1 MYETIA
7 DLVTTADQTQRPIS
21 ELIIEQEIQLSHSS
35 REIIWATMGK
45 NLDVMIAAAEKGRTG
60 QGVQSATGLTGGEAV
75 LMAKY
80 RAAGKTLSGDTM
92 LRAVENAI
100 ATNEVNASMGII
112 CATPTAGSAGT
123 LPGVLSVLK
132 LTRNQQIQFLFCAS
146 AFGMIVAN
154 QAMIAGATGGCQAE
168 VGSAS
173 AMGAAAAVEVAGG
186 TPQQS
191 AEAFAM
197 AMSNLLGL
205 VCDPV
210 AGLVE
215 IPCIKRNV
223 VGSVNALTCAD
234 MALAG
239 LTNKIP
245 ADEVIAA
252 MKRIGQDLPTSLRE
266 TGLGG
271 LAATPTGIKM
281 KMKIFGEDVS
291 IHSEAGPDEGRES

>member
-80 RAAGKTLSGDTM
+80 RAAGKTLSGDMM

>member
-1 MYETIA
+1 MYTKIHE
-7 DLVTTADQTQRPIS
+7 LVQTAQERQLPIS
-21 ELIIEQEIQLSHSS
+21 ELIIEQEIQMSHSS

-45 NLDVMIAAAEKGRTG
+45 NLDVMLAAEEKGVAG
-60 QGVQSATGLTGGEAV
+60 EGVQSATGITGGEAV
-75 LMAKY
+75 LMKRY
-80 RAAGKTLSGDTM
+80 REKGQSLSGDIM
-92 LRAVENAI
+92 LEAVQNAI

-123 LPGVLSVLK
+123 LPGILSVITKQLS
-132 LTRNQQIQFLFCAS
+132 LDRDAQIRFLFCAS
-146 AFGMIVAN
+146 AFGMVVAN
-154 QAMIAGATGGCQAE
+154 DAMIAGATGGCQAE

-173 AMGAAAAVEVAGG
+173 AMGAAAAVEAAGG

-191 AEAFAM
+191 SEAFAM

-215 IPCIKRNV
+215 VPCVKRNV
-223 VGSVNALTCAD
+223 IGSVNALTSAD

-239 LTNKIP
+239 LVSKIP
-245 ADEVIAA
+245 ADEVISA
-252 MKRIGQDLPTSLRE
+252 MKSIGENLPSTLRE

-271 LAATPTGIKM
+271 LAATPTGIALKM
-281 KMKIFGEDVS
+281 QIFGQDMS
-291 IHSEAGPDEGRES
+291 IDK

>member
-1 MYETIA
+1 MYTKIHE
-7 DLVTTADQTQRPIS
+7 LVQTAQERQLPIS
-21 ELIIEQEIQLSHSS
+21 ELIIEQEIKMSHAS

-45 NLDVMIAAAEKGRTG
+45 NLDVMLAAEEKGVTG
-60 QGVQSATGLTGGEAV
+60 EGVQSATGITGGEAV
-75 LMAKY
+75 LMKRY
-80 RAAGKTLSGDTM
+80 REKGQSLSGDIM
-92 LRAVENAI
+92 LEAVQNAI

-123 LPGVLSVLK
+123 LPGILSVITKQLS
-132 LTRNQQIQFLFCAS
+132 LDRDAQIRFLFCAS
-146 AFGMIVAN
+146 AFGMVVAN
-154 QAMIAGATGGCQAE
+154 DAMIAGATGGCQAE

-173 AMGAAAAVEVAGG
+173 AMGAAAAVEAAGG

-191 AEAFAM
+191 SEAFAM

-215 IPCIKRNV
+215 VPCVKRNV
-223 VGSVNALTCAD
+223 IGSVNALTSAD

-239 LTNKIP
+239 LVSKIP
-245 ADEVIAA
+245 ADEVISA
-252 MKRIGQDLPTSLRE
+252 MKSIGENLPSTLRE

-271 LAATPTGIKM
+271 LAATPTGIALKM
-281 KMKIFGEDVS
+281 QIFGQDMS
-291 IHSEAGPDEGRES
+291 IDK

>member
-1 MYETIA
+1 MYTKIHE
-7 DLVTTADQTQRPIS
+7 LVQTAQERQLPIS
-21 ELIIEQEIQLSHSS
+21 ELIIEQEIKMSYSS

-45 NLDVMIAAAEKGRTG
+45 NLDVMLAAEEKGVTG
-60 QGVQSATGLTGGEAV
+60 EGVQSATGITGGEAV
-75 LMAKY
+75 LMKRY
-80 RAAGKTLSGDTM
+80 REKGQSLSGDIM
-92 LRAVENAI
+92 LEAVQNAI

-123 LPGVLSVLK
+123 LPGILSVITKQLS
-132 LTRNQQIQFLFCAS
+132 LDRDAQIRFLFCAS
-146 AFGMIVAN
+146 AFGMVVAN
-154 QAMIAGATGGCQAE
+154 DAMIAGATGGCQAE

-173 AMGAAAAVEVAGG
+173 AMGAAAAVEAAGG

-191 AEAFAM
+191 SEAFAM

-215 IPCIKRNV
+215 VPCVKRNV
-223 VGSVNALTCAD
+223 IGSVNALTSAD

-239 LTNKIP
+239 LVSKIP
-245 ADEVIAA
+245 ADEVISA
-252 MKRIGQDLPTSLRE
+252 MKSIGENLPSTLRE

-271 LAATPTGIKM
+271 LAATPTGIALKM
-281 KMKIFGEDVS
+281 QIFGQDMS
-291 IHSEAGPDEGRES
+291 IDK

>member
-1 MYETIA
+1 MYTKIHE
-7 DLVTTADQTQRPIS
+7 LVQTAQERQLPIS
-21 ELIIEQEIQLSHSS
+21 ELIIEQEIQMSHSS

-45 NLDVMIAAAEKGRTG
+45 NLDVMLAAEEKGVTG
-60 QGVQSATGLTGGEAV
+60 EGVQSATGITGGEAV
-75 LMAKY
+75 LMKRY
-80 RAAGKTLSGDTM
+80 REKGQSLSGDIM
-92 LRAVENAI
+92 LEAVQNAI

-123 LPGVLSVLK
+123 LPGILSVITKQLS
-132 LTRNQQIQFLFCAS
+132 LDRDAQIRFLFCAS
-146 AFGMIVAN
+146 AFGMVVAN
-154 QAMIAGATGGCQAE
+154 DAMIAGATGGCQAE

-173 AMGAAAAVEVAGG
+173 AMGAAAAVEAAGG

-191 AEAFAM
+191 SEAFAM

-215 IPCIKRNV
+215 VPCVKRNV
-223 VGSVNALTCAD
+223 IGSVNALTSAD

-239 LTNKIP
+239 LVSKIP
-245 ADEVIAA
+245 ADEVISA
-252 MKRIGQDLPTSLRE
+252 MKSIGENLPSTLRE

-271 LAATPTGIKM
+271 LAATPTGIALKM
-281 KMKIFGEDVS
+281 QIFGQDMS
-291 IHSEAGPDEGRES
+291 IDK

>member
-1 MYETIA
+1 MYESIA
-7 DLVTTADQTQRPIS
+7 ELVDTATRQQLPIS
-21 ELIIEQEIQLSHSS
+21 ELIIRQEMSLSHES
-35 REIIWATMGK
+35 RTTIWTTMGK
-45 NLDVMIAAAEKGRTG
+45 NLDTMLAAAAEGG
-60 QGVQSATGLTGGEAV
+60 EHDGVRSATGMTGGEAALV
-75 LMAKY
+75 RRY
-80 RAAGKTLSGDTM
+80 REQGHSLSGDTM
-92 LRAVENAI
+92 MAAVQAAM
-100 ATNEVNASMGII
+100 ATNEVNAAMGVV

-123 LPGVLSVLK
+123 LPGVLTVLTK
-132 LTRNQQIQFLFCAS
+132 RLALTRDQQISFLFCAA

-154 QAMIAGATGGCQAE
+154 QAVIAGATGGCQAE

-173 AMGAAAAVEVAGG
+173 AMGAAAAVEAAGG
-186 TPQQS
+186 TPQQA

-197 AMSNLLGL
+197 SLSNLLGL

-223 VGSVNALTCAD
+223 VGSANALTCAD

-239 LTNKIP
+239 CTNKIP

-252 MKRIGQDLPTSLRE
+252 MKHIGQDLPASLRE
-266 TGLGG
+266 TGRGG
-271 LAATPTGIKM
+271 LAATPTGVKI

-291 IHSEAGPDEGRES
+291 LS

>member
-1 MYETIA
+1 MYTKIHE
-7 DLVTTADQTQRPIS
+7 LVQTAQERQLPIS
-21 ELIIEQEIQLSHSS
+21 ELIIEQEIQMSHSS

-45 NLDVMIAAAEKGRTG
+45 NLDVMLAAEEKGITG
-60 QGVQSATGLTGGEAV
+60 EGVQSATGITGGEAV
-75 LMAKY
+75 LMKRY
-80 RAAGKTLSGDTM
+80 REKGQSLSGDIM
-92 LRAVENAI
+92 LEAVQNAI

-123 LPGVLSVLK
+123 LPGILSVITKQLS
-132 LTRNQQIQFLFCAS
+132 LDRDAQIRFLFCAS
-146 AFGMIVAN
+146 AFGMVVAN
-154 QAMIAGATGGCQAE
+154 DAMIAGATGGCQAE

-173 AMGAAAAVEVAGG
+173 AMGAAAAVEAAGG

-191 AEAFAM
+191 SEAFAM

-215 IPCIKRNV
+215 VPCVKRNV
-223 VGSVNALTCAD
+223 IGSVNALTSAD

-239 LTNKIP
+239 LVSKIP
-245 ADEVIAA
+245 ADEVISA
-252 MKRIGQDLPTSLRE
+252 MKSIGENLPSTLRE

-271 LAATPTGIKM
+271 LAATPTGIALKM
-281 KMKIFGEDVS
+281 QIFGQDMS
-291 IHSEAGPDEGRES
+291 IDK

>member
-1 MYETIA
+1 MYTKIHE
-7 DLVTTADQTQRPIS
+7 LVQTAQERQLPIS
-21 ELIIEQEIQLSHSS
+21 ELIIEQEIKMSHSS

-45 NLDVMIAAAEKGRTG
+45 NLDVMLAAEEKGVTG
-60 QGVQSATGLTGGEAV
+60 EGVQSATGITGGEAV
-75 LMAKY
+75 LMKRY
-80 RAAGKTLSGDTM
+80 REKGQSLSGDIM
-92 LRAVENAI
+92 LEAVQNAI

-123 LPGVLSVLK
+123 LPGILSVITKQLS
-132 LTRNQQIQFLFCAS
+132 LDRDAQIRFLFCAS
-146 AFGMIVAN
+146 AFGMVVAN
-154 QAMIAGATGGCQAE
+154 DAMIAGATGGCQAE

-191 AEAFAM
+191 SEAFAM

-215 IPCIKRNV
+215 VPCVKRNV
-223 VGSVNALTCAD
+223 IGSVNALTSAD

-239 LTNKIP
+239 LVSKIP
-245 ADEVIAA
+245 ADEVISA
-252 MKRIGQDLPTSLRE
+252 MKSIGENLPSTLRE

-271 LAATPTGIKM
+271 LSTL
-281 KMKIFGEDVS
+281 
-291 IHSEAGPDEGRES
+291 R

>member
-1 MYETIA
+1 MYTKIHE
-7 DLVTTADQTQRPIS
+7 LVQTAQERQLAIS
-21 ELIIEQEIQLSHSS
+21 ELIIEQEIKMSHSS

-45 NLDVMIAAAEKGRTG
+45 NLDVMLAAEEKGVTG
-60 QGVQSATGLTGGEAV
+60 EGVQSATGITGGEAV
-75 LMAKY
+75 LMKRY
-80 RAAGKTLSGDTM
+80 REKGQSLSGDIM
-92 LRAVENAI
+92 LEAVQNAI

-123 LPGVLSVLK
+123 LPGILSVITKQLS
-132 LTRNQQIQFLFCAS
+132 LDRDAQIRFLFCAS
-146 AFGMIVAN
+146 AFGMVVAN
-154 QAMIAGATGGCQAE
+154 DAMIAGATGGCQAE

-173 AMGAAAAVEVAGG
+173 AMGAAAAVEAAGG

-191 AEAFAM
+191 SEAFAM

-215 IPCIKRNV
+215 VPCVKRNV
-223 VGSVNALTCAD
+223 IGSVNALTSAD

-239 LTNKIP
+239 LVSKIP
-245 ADEVIAA
+245 ADEVISA
-252 MKRIGQDLPTSLRE
+252 MKSIGENLPSTLRE

-271 LAATPTGIKM
+271 LAATPTGIALKM
-281 KMKIFGEDVS
+281 QIFGQDMS
-291 IHSEAGPDEGRES
+291 IDK